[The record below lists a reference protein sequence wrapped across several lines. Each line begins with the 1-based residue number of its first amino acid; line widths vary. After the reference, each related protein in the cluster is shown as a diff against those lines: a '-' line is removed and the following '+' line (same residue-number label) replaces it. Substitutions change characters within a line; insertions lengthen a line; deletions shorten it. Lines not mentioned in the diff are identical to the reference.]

1 MKPTLLVTLLGISTS
16 VFAVE
21 PDLSSEVDA
30 AFKRLSDAQNY
41 SYRMSTRMGE
51 QKYEEYFS
59 GRISREKGAVWGML
73 DVISGGPPTVTIV
86 AKDGRGV
93 LEVENQWMTLGDLF
107 TEPGVLKN
115 LKYPRDGM
123 KTVINI
129 LTTPPLPSGVG
140 LIPYPSVETFSRD
153 ADRYVGQISKRYVG
167 QISKEGEIL
176 KEQLP
181 DGAKATFWVE
191 VVNGMANKW
200 GTIQRIANPG
210 PTGGERTG
218 DWVVEIS
225 DVGTTKLEVPEGA
238 RARLDK
244 SEDRQA
250 EQGGADQPAT
260 APKSKSEGNEKTKP
274 ESEGRSQ

>member
-21 PDLSSEVDA
+21 PNLSSEVDA

-59 GRISREKGAVWGML
+59 GRISREKGAVWSML

-93 LEVENQWMTLGDLF
+93 LEVENEWMTRDDLL
-107 TEPGVLKN
+107 TEAGVLKN

-123 KTVINI
+123 KTVLNM
-129 LTTPPLPSGVG
+129 LMTPPLPSGVG
-140 LIPYPSVETFSRD
+140 LIHYPSVETFSRD
-153 ADRYVGQISKRYVG
+153 ADRYVGQIS
-167 QISKEGEIL
+167 

-191 VVNGMANKW
+191 VVNGMATKW

-218 DWVVEIS
+218 EWVIEIS

>member
-21 PDLSSEVDA
+21 PNLSSEVDA

-59 GRISREKGAVWGML
+59 GRISREKGAVWSML

-93 LEVENQWMTLGDLF
+93 LEVENEWMTRDDLL
-107 TEPGVLKN
+107 TEAGVLKN

-123 KTVINI
+123 KTVLNM
-129 LTTPPLPSGVG
+129 LMTPPLPSGVG
-140 LIPYPSVETFSRD
+140 LIHYPSVETFSRD
-153 ADRYVGQISKRYVG
+153 ADRYVGQIS
-167 QISKEGEIL
+167 

-191 VVNGMANKW
+191 VVNGMATKW

-218 DWVVEIS
+218 EWVIEIS

-238 RARLDK
+238 RARLEK

-250 EQGGADQPAT
+250 EQAEDGADQPAT
-260 APKSKSEGNEKTKP
+260 APESKREGKEKPKP
-274 ESEGRSQ
+274 ESEARPQ